1 MRFKPDDLPGE
12 LKVIPPEG
20 ALEGLQRELSAGK
33 VVELAV
39 IIIGKL
45 VPEESIVYD
54 FSHDQEG
61 LGLIMP
67 FVRVEEIRYVLVPQG

>member
-1 MRFKPDDLPGE
+1 
-12 LKVIPPEG
+12 
-20 ALEGLQRELSAGK
+20 
-33 VVELAV
+33 VELAV